1 MKIEFASIG
10 SGINIQVSLLE
21 MIGETEVINDRF
33 YTCAHGID
41 IRPRPQLPL
50 QPFNCRDTFYRA
62 EEALPSPIIGG
73 LFPDLHPHWAERA
86 ERKRKREVQG
96 LPT

>member
-41 IRPRPQLPL
+41 IRPLPQLPL
-50 QPFNCRDTFYRA
+50 QPFNCPGDYQQSFY
-62 EEALPSPIIGG
+62 ALPGSVKLG
-73 LFPDLHPHWAERA
+73 DDRM
-86 ERKRKREVQG
+86 
-96 LPT
+96 